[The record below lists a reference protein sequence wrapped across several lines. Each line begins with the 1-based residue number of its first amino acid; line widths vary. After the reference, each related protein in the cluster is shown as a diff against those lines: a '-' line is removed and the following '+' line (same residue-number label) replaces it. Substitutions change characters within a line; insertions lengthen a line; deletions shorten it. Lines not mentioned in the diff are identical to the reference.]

1 MIQVVKRVAEI
12 LAVIE
17 DAGGLP
23 LREIAGRTGLR
34 KTTAGNLVRS
44 LLAVGLLEQ
53 DESGR
58 YAVGPALRRLGWEGP
73 SSARLAELA
82 AGSVRALS
90 DSLDEGVVGVRLA
103 GPGLEVLAEATPD
116 HALVVNARVL
126 REVSPY
132 MWATGRALLAA
143 QPGRTPESLVAQ
155 YGAPDR
161 DWPEAQGAGLAA
173 ELSRIRRQGW
183 AQRLCAHSG
192 VHSLARAILDPF
204 GRGLLAFGV
213 YVPASRCG
221 PRRRAGILQAL
232 TAAAERLS
240 AELAAQY
247 GASSPPRR
255 GQARAAAPGRPAAP

>member
-1 MIQVVKRVAEI
+1 M
-12 LAVIE
+12 
-17 DAGGLP
+17 
-23 LREIAGRTGLR
+23 
-34 KTTAGNLVRS
+34 
-44 LLAVGLLEQ
+44 
-53 DESGR
+53 
-58 YAVGPALRRLGWEGP
+58 
-73 SSARLAELA
+73 
-82 AGSVRALS
+82 
-90 DSLDEGVVGVRLA
+90 
-103 GPGLEVLAEATPD
+103 
-116 HALVVNARVL
+116 VNARVL